1 MPIGKKIIVQIPCQN
16 KNKKYFFQNNWHNIC
31 TKNIFEKIKILY
43 SIGTIVAG
51 LKLSY

>member
-1 MPIGKKIIVQIPCQN
+1 MPIEKKITVQIACQN
-16 KNKKYFFQNNWHNIC
+16 KNKKYFFQNNWHGIC

-43 SIGTIVAG
+43 SIGMLFAV